1 MNQIKAF
8 FTEYKIVIG
17 IVVASLVIFG
27 GGWFLYGA
35 HVQNNAIHL
44 ENQVE
49 ASESQIQ
56 AVLQK
61 RVDSLSQLIQTA
73 QEGSQF
79 EQDALNK
86 IIEARSKTA
95 AGDVAGA
102 NLAINAVAEKY
113 PELKSVALF
122 SNVQTQST
130 LVENQ
135 LNAARNANTNDIR
148 QYKNYVKSWPHNSI
162 LDSKGY
168 EVKNYEPFKANSSAT
183 GYDPTTQNL
192 WKNQQKDNK

>member
-1 MNQIKAF
+1 MDQIKAF
-8 FTEYKIVIG
+8 FAEYKIVIG
-17 IVVASLVIFG
+17 IIVASLVVFG

-79 EQDALNK
+79 EKDALNQ

-122 SNVQTQST
+122 SNVQT
-130 LVENQ
+130 
-135 LNAARNANTNDIR
+135 
-148 QYKNYVKSWPHNSI
+148 
-162 LDSKGY
+162 
-168 EVKNYEPFKANSSAT
+168 
-183 GYDPTTQNL
+183 
-192 WKNQQKDNK
+192 

>member
-1 MNQIKAF
+1 M
-8 FTEYKIVIG
+8 
-17 IVVASLVIFG
+17 
-27 GGWFLYGA
+27 
-35 HVQNNAIHL
+35 
-44 ENQVE
+44 E

-79 EQDALNK
+79 EKDALNQ